1 MKILLA
7 TDGSEQ
13 SKAAVNEIA
22 ARPFPPDTSIR
33 IVSAYERTSL
43 LTRVEPMGVSEEFYA
58 RADHDALKAAEE
70 ATENAAKV
78 LRDKNPTL
86 IVTTIATDGSPKS
99 VILDEAKAF
108 GADLIVVGSH
118 GYGMVKRFLLGS
130 VSHAVA
136 LHATCSVEIVRGAKS
151 GKKGWKILLAIDG
164 STQSDAAVD
173 ELARQPFPEGSELYV
188 ISVADLPYL
197 PLAYPGD
204 GPDMSVYGEIEKSYF
219 QRATTAVENAAVKL
233 RVGSESS
240 KLAITTS
247 VPSGS
252 PKEVILD
259 EAETFGA
266 DLIVVGSHGYGTV
279 EGFLLGSVSQAVA
292 LHATCSVEI
301 VRSPKAQEE

>member
-1 MKILLA
+1 MRILLA

-22 ARPFPPDTSIR
+22 ARPFPTDTSIR

-58 RADHDALKAAEE
+58 RADHDALKAAED
-70 ATENAAKV
+70 ATENAANI
-78 LRDKNPTL
+78 LRQKKPTL
-86 IVTTIATDGSPKS
+86 TVTTIATDGSPKS

-108 GADLIVVGSH
+108 RADLIVVGSH
-118 GYGMVKRFLLGS
+118 GYGMVERFWIGS

-136 LHATCSVEIVRGAKS
+136 LYATCSVEIVRGARQKEEA
-151 GKKGWKILLAIDG
+151 WKILLAIDG
-164 STQSDAAVD
+164 SSQSDAAV
-173 ELARQPFPEGSELYV
+173 EEIARQPFPEGSQLYV

-204 GPDMSVYGEIEKSYF
+204 GPDMNVYGEIEKSYF
-219 QRATTAVENAAVKL
+219 QRATTAAENAAVQL
-233 RVGSESS
+233 RAGPESS
-240 KLAITTS
+240 KLNITTS

-252 PKEVILD
+252 PKEVILE

-266 DLIVVGSHGYGTV
+266 DLIVVGSHGYGAV

-292 LHATCSVEI
+292 LHAKCSVEI
-301 VRSPKAQEE
+301 VRGPKTQEE